1 MSNIWIKCYFG
12 IILGETNLGTIPST
26 ETSKTG
32 CFKTFVTKCH
42 NADSRTHVA
51 STSFECAEFECSSS
65 LFDLCH
71 AEGSRPQIS
80 PTKHPETIRLLIY
93 DVICNNYMLELS
105 QNFFTTHRI
114 DISFLF
120 LKVVILAPRLL
131 CRLTSARSFYN
142 RIFDTHTYDIYK
154 IWSQ

>member
-1 MSNIWIKCYFG
+1 MDRMLLWHYPGGNEPRNDTEHRNLKNRVFQNFCHEMSQCR
-12 IILGETNLGTIPST
+12 LT
-26 ETSKTG
+26 
-32 CFKTFVTKCH
+32 
-42 NADSRTHVA
+42 A
-51 STSFECAEFECSSS
+51 STTFECVEFEYSSS

-105 QNFFTTHRI
+105 QNFLTTHRI
-114 DISFLF
+114 NISFLF
-120 LKVVILAPRLL
+120 LKVVILTPRLL
-131 CRLTSARSFYN
+131 CRLTSTCSFYN

-154 IWSQ
+154 I